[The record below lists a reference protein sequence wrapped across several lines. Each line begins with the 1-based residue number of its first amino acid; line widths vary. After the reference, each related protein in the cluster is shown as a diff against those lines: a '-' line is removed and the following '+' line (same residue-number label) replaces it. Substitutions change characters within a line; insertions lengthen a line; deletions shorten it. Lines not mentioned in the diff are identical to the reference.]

1 MKNRTMY
8 SSAIAAIAMLVML
21 CSLPVQAQVPMTKST
36 DVPECQVLVDSLS
49 PAGQYT
55 PDALDWFVYE
65 VRRVYSLVFIEI
77 LKRDCG
83 EFSAKKRQDLLQQHT
98 QAYLNAVKECQH
110 DGGKNCDS
118 TSLPKTNLSS
128 SFKPP
133 VRLAVEKVTPPTLQ
147 PVATAG
153 YDCEAMKQLV
163 IATKIPSQASVTAST
178 ETVMFMTKMAID
190 MIDHRCPMEPG
201 VTDAQIVA
209 ARQTYQEQFITAQNA
224 CNAVQSGER
233 RCSARNYFGP
243 GSKTL
248 AVEPKNT
255 AAPRE
260 TRGPVYPCEVLD
272 GSATRDYGPDVIT
285 AYDPVTGKGSCQR
298 IFRAGQSL
306 ESGSA
311 TGKSS
316 RTPIVPK
323 DNRTCR
329 NCTAN

>member
-1 MKNRTMY
+1 MQNRTRYLSVM
-8 SSAIAAIAMLVML
+8 AAIVML
-21 CSLPVQAQVPMTKST
+21 CSLPVQAQVPMTKSS
-36 DVPECQVLVDSLS
+36 DVPECRVLADSLS
-49 PAGQYT
+49 PAGQYM
-55 PDALDWFVYE
+55 PDDLDWFASD

-83 EFSAKKRQDLLQQHT
+83 EFSAQKRQDLLQQHIR
-98 QAYLNAVKECQH
+98 AYLNAVKECQY

-133 VRLAVEKVTPPTLQ
+133 VRLVAEKVTRPNPQ

-163 IATKIPSQASVTAST
+163 IATRIPSQASVTAST
-178 ETVMFMTKMAID
+178 ETVMFMTKTAID
-190 MIDHRCPMEPG
+190 MIDHRCPVEPG

-209 ARQTYQEQFITAQNA
+209 ARQTYQEQFIAAQNA

-243 GSKTL
+243 GSKPL

-255 AAPRE
+255 APRD
-260 TRGPVYPCEVLD
+260 TYGPVFPCEVSD
-272 GSATRDYGPDVIT
+272 NNIVKDYGPDVISS
-285 AYDPVTGKGSCQR
+285 YDPVIGKSMCRR
-298 IFRAGQSL
+298 ISRAGQSP
-306 ESGSA
+306 EGGSA
-311 TGKSS
+311 AGKSS
-316 RTPIVPK
+316 RTPDVPK